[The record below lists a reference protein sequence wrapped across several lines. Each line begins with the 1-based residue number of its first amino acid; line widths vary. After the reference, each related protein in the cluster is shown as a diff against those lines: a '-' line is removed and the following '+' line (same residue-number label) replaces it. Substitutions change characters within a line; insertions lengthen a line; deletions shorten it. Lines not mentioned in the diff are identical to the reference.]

1 MNQANADR
9 CHQPAGDVFAA
20 ITEEKIC
27 AASGAE
33 TRKKYLLGHA
43 GARQEWLDSRR
54 SDRDDRGEGGAW
66 PGGRIVSHGSQ
77 FGSFSPLFESI
88 QRPVEPLTG
97 VRKFR
102 GEFFRHFVADFVAAA
117 ADAWAQCGDHVFGP
131 RAEFHLHAAQ
141 RFFGD
146 ALRRAAPAGMNRGH
160 GGLLSIGQ
168 QDGNAV
174 GGLDRQQNAGFAR
187 DQGIAFGGLF
197 AMWKFG
203 RAHDVHDV
211 GMNLAQPS
219 DAHFAG
225 TERCVKL
232 RAIFQD
238 AFA

>member
-1 MNQANADR
+1 VPRWA
-9 CHQPAGDVFAA
+9 HGQPRQPIRVVVA
-20 ITEEKIC
+20 I
-27 AASGAE
+27 
-33 TRKKYLLGHA
+33 
-43 GARQEWLDSRR
+43 
-54 SDRDDRGEGGAW
+54 
-66 PGGRIVSHGSQ
+66 
-77 FGSFSPLFESI
+77 FESI
-88 QRPVEPLTG
+88 HRPSEPLTG
-97 VRKFR
+97 VRKLR
-102 GEFFRHFVADFVAAA
+102 GEFFHYFVADFVAAA
-117 ADAWAQCGDHVFGP
+117 ANAWSQCGDHVL
-131 RAEFHLHAAQ
+131 RAGAKFHLHAAQ

-146 ALRRAAPAGMNRGH
+146 ALRRAAPSGMNRGYCR
-160 GGLLSIGQ
+160 LLSIGQ